1 MLTLRKLAISTWLL
15 LCLTSFV
22 VCVPMSHVLKIKEEN
37 LIRERRD
44 VTETSTKPAKND
56 TKPNI
61 SSFTVTSNIKYR
73 YATTVVSN
81 RVANPADVAQEIAF
95 TVTLPDAAFISGFLM
110 QIKDKVYEAYV
121 KEKEEAKKDYQEAV
135 DRGETAGHVELSA
148 RDSNVFTVSVN
159 VEPLSK
165 VTFNLT
171 YEQLLA
177 RTLGLYENIINVN
190 PGQIVKNMAIEVNI
204 DESSNITVLQVPDL
218 KTSNEIDSTDTKN
231 KLATIEQSGKTGKV
245 TWSPNTEQQQQL
257 SNSGVKGQFIVRYD
271 VDRVSNPNQILLDEG
286 YFVHF
291 YAPSDLKTLNK
302 HVLFALDISG
312 SMGGR
317 KIEQLREALVQIL
330 GDIGEGDYFSLILFS
345 DSVQLWT
352 LNGTVGEASPTW
364 YYNEERTTPTP
375 DIEISERFIIPA
387 TKENIDKAKVFAQSL
402 NETGGTNIIAA
413 LRKSLQIAHWGQKE
427 FSKNAKP
434 LIIFLTDG
442 QPNVEM
448 SDTDEIVK
456 TVKKLNVDKYPL
468 FSLAFGQGAD
478 YDFLRKLSLSNS
490 GFARNIYVASDTHL
504 QLKNFYKEVA
514 SPLLSNVSFDYVAG
528 QISNETLTKSV
539 FNNLFNGSE
548 LVVAGRLAG
557 GAKTINGNLTG
568 QSSNGFFCI
577 EILPPIIIDHEL
589 HPVNKTRG
597 HLEKL
602 WAYLYI
608 KELLDKD
615 LLSDEKNSTY
625 KQKALKL
632 SLEYSFVT
640 PLTSLVVRKPNET
653 SNADVHNQQ
662 NPESPDLASSSAQM
676 MLPSLQSYSYAYA
689 SPSSLAQPANRIGGT
704 SLKVSANYLNSA
716 VGLRGPGN
724 LYYASAAAPGLP
736 APMSAGNSFPL
747 HQVLRTS
754 VNPSAGVKY
763 KSTTYNPTTTTSYPN
778 SFLVQEE
785 PIETTFIAEA
795 DSDVLLNITDIA
807 WLKNVTDIK
816 FPSSNNT
823 YSVGQSDLP
832 NTEFQTCLLPN
843 SNNTLG
849 HCRHLAHCV
858 IREIISTFEDFVPYG
873 EQCVIDARFVGI
885 CCPNKFIPK
894 PQNTTTEAFSTTT
907 TVPTTSHA

>member
-662 NPESPDLASSSAQM
+662 NPE
-676 MLPSLQSYSYAYA
+676 
-689 SPSSLAQPANRIGGT
+689 T
-704 SLKVSANYLNSA
+704 NYLNSA

>member
-1 MLTLRKLAISTWLL
+1 MLTLHKLAISTWLL
-15 LCLTSFV
+15 ICLTSFV
-22 VCVPMSHVLKIKEEN
+22 VSVPMSHVLKIRDEN
-37 LIRERRD
+37 FYRQKRAASEAE
-44 VTETSTKPAKND
+44 VTTETPKND
-56 TKPNI
+56 TKPSI
-61 SSFTVTSNIKYR
+61 SSFSVTSNIKYR

-81 RVANPADVAQEIAF
+81 RVANPADVAKEISF
-95 TVTLPDAAFISGFLM
+95 TVTLPDAAFISGFSM

-159 VEPLSK
+159 VEPQSK

-190 PGQIVKNMAIEVNI
+190 PGQIVKSMNIEVNI
-204 DESSNITVLQVPDL
+204 EESSNITVLQVPDL

-231 KLATIEQSGKTGKV
+231 KLATIQQSGNTSKV

-257 SNSGVKGQFIVRYD
+257 SDSGVKGQFIVRYD
-271 VDRVSNPNQILLDEG
+271 VDRVSNPNQILVDEG

-302 HVLFALDISG
+302 HVLFALDVSG

-330 GDIGEGDYFSLILFS
+330 GDIGEGDYFSLVLFS

-352 LNGTVGEASPTW
+352 LQGTVGEASPTW
-364 YYNEERTTPTP
+364 YYNEERTTPSP
-375 DIEISERFIIPA
+375 VIEISERFIIPA
-387 TKENIDKAKVFAQSL
+387 TTENINKAKAFASTL

-413 LRKSLQIAHWGQKE
+413 LRKSIQIAQWGQQQYA
-427 FSKNAKP
+427 KNAKP

-504 QLKNFYKEVA
+504 QLNNFYKQVA
-514 SPLLSNVSFDYVAG
+514 SPLLSNVSFEYISGQVA
-528 QISNETLTKSV
+528 QDTLTKSV

-548 LVVAGRLAG
+548 LVVAGKLSNNNG
-557 GAKTINGNLTG
+557 SLHGNLTA
-568 QSSNGFFCI
+568 QSSTGYFCI
-577 EILPPIIIDHEL
+577 EMLPPFVIRPE
-589 HPVNKTRG
+589 NRTRG

-602 WAYLYI
+602 WAYMYI

-653 SNADVHNQQ
+653 SSADVHNPQ
-662 NPESPDLASSSAQM
+662 NPE
-676 MLPSLQSYSYAYA
+676 
-689 SPSSLAQPANRIGGT
+689 T
-704 SLKVSANYLNSA
+704 NYLNAA

-724 LYYASAAAPGLP
+724 LYYSAPAAGFP
-736 APMSAGNSFPL
+736 APMSAAAAYPAPPTFIK
-747 HQVLRTS
+747 QQDIATYAVEDS
-754 VNPSAGVKY
+754 VSIP
-763 KSTTYNPTTTTSYPN
+763 STTVANN
-778 SFLVQEE
+778 SVSN
-785 PIETTFIAEA
+785 
-795 DSDVLLNITDIA
+795 SDIPLNITDIT
-807 WLKNVTDIK
+807 WLKNVTDIT

-832 NTEFQTCLLPN
+832 DTEFQICSLPK
-843 SNNTLG
+843 SNNRVG

-858 IREIISTFEDFVPYG
+858 IPEIINSFEDFVPYG

-885 CCPNKFIPK
+885 CCPNQLPK
-894 PQNTTTEAFSTTT
+894 PQNTTTEAISTTPPTT
-907 TVPTTSHA
+907 TVTTTS